1 MQTRAMSWGVPTLLD
16 GCCRWSVSLTSSGLP
31 VWIQP
36 GDMQLTVIPNSESDI
51 MREWVRDATPPL
63 LAEYASVPVSLWMW
77 REEEMQIMRPP
88 KSDGKG

>member
-1 MQTRAMSWGVPTLLD
+1 M
-16 GCCRWSVSLTSSGLP
+16 VSLADLFGASCVDP
-31 VWIQP
+31 A